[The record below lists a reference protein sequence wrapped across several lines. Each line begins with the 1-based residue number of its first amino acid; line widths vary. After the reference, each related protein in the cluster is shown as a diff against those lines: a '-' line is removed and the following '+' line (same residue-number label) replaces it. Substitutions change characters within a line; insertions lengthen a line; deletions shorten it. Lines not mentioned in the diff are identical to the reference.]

1 MKRGSSLVELVSV
14 CAIAGVIVVG
24 GGCGDGDGG
33 GAGGDGGGGDGAKV
47 GPGADAPGGDA
58 GASGAGVQQALT
70 GLPQWAQPPAAMD
83 TPTALPDQQR
93 NLRVGNE
100 DKPYTCKLTKHDII
114 ANHDE
119 VLNFSIGAE
128 YVLPGLLL
136 QGKPF
141 QHGELSPIPIGPGKR
156 APIDISIS
164 LAATQNPTETVNNPS
179 SATIR
184 QAITKLQQRAKEAA
198 GTTFAATVAY
208 SKKEVQSMEQ
218 LSYAL
223 NVDLD
228 YDGPFTDVGF
238 SAAFAN
244 QETRRKYTVVAMLQQ
259 DMYTIS
265 FAHDQF
271 MRHADFF
278 TDQFTTADLEAL
290 QQGGSLGPDNLP
302 VFVSTVTYGRT
313 IVFTATS
320 TAVESATQIEQALK
334 VSYDS
339 SIGGSGSISEMAK
352 AEARSVLNSL
362 EIKVLALGGNSGD
375 VTGAIQTGEWDKL
388 FANPDILSAVPLR
401 YVVRNLNG
409 TRPVARLGDTT
420 SFTVAEC
427 TPVADPNNP
436 TGWLAVEAP
445 AGVAFIDVS
454 SQGEEVWAIGH
465 VGPSYGVYRLE
476 AGKMVGKGNLDVR
489 NVAVDGDNHVWA
501 LDAGGALWRKLATG
515 ADWNRVVR
523 GVGPDVYN
531 YRSIDA
537 GGMEGIVSMN
547 HTYGSDGSRDFI
559 YVRQAGPFVTDTGLM
574 DDAQYVPDD
583 TFSMVRNAVLYVD
596 SGDDTWLR
604 RCAVPGGCGRRQ
616 GSTLTQI
623 SARIRQISAVSD
635 TLALIVD
642 GGGKLQ
648 ELNGTT
654 WRMLDIQPA
663 ATPLKI
669 EADPLRKHWAI
680 QPDGRLYRYAPP

>member
-1 MKRGSSLVELVSV
+1 MKRASTLGPVSRLVVVFL
-14 CAIAGVIVVG
+14 ALAGP
-24 GGCGDGDGG
+24 GCGGDGDVGT
-33 GAGGDGGGGDGAKV
+33 GDGGGGDGGAKD
-47 GPGADAPGGDA
+47 GAGGDAPGGDA
-58 GASGAGVQQALT
+58 GVGSVGVQQALT
-70 GLPQWAQPPAAMD
+70 TLPVWPQPPAAMD
-83 TPTALPDQQR
+83 TPTDLPAEQR
-93 NLRVGNE
+93 NLKVGSE
-100 DKPYTCKLTKHDII
+100 TRPYTCKLTKHDII
-114 ANHDE
+114 ANHEE

-164 LAATQNPTETVNNPS
+164 LAATQNPTETVVNPS

-198 GTTFAATVAY
+198 GTNFAATVAY

-218 LSYAL
+218 LSVSL
-223 NVDLD
+223 NVDLE

-244 QETRRKYTVVAMLQQ
+244 QNSQRKHTVVALLQQ

-278 TDQFTTADLEAL
+278 TSAFTSEDVQGL

-320 TAVESATQIEQALK
+320 TAVESASQIEQALK

-339 SIGGSGSISEMAK
+339 TIGGSGSVSEMAK

-375 VTGAIQTGEWDKL
+375 VSSAIQTGEWDKL

-445 AGVAFIDVS
+445 AGIAFLDVS
-454 SQGEEVWAIGH
+454 SQGEEAWAVGHIG
-465 VGPSYGVYRLE
+465 PQYGVYRLE
-476 AGKMVGKGNLDVR
+476 GGKMVGKGNLDVR
-489 NVAVDGDNHVWA
+489 SLAVDGDGHVWA
-501 LDAGGALWRKLATG
+501 LDAGGALWRKPATG
-515 ADWNRVVR
+515 TDWGRVLR
-523 GVGPDVYN
+523 GLGPEVLN
-531 YRSIDA
+531 YRSID
-537 GGMEGIVSMN
+537 GGGGDGIVSMN

-559 YVRQAGPFVTDTGLM
+559 YVRQAGALAVETGLM

-583 TFSMVRNAVLYVD
+583 TYSVVRNAVLYVD
-596 SGDDTWLR
+596 TGDDTWLR
-604 RCAVPGGCGRRQ
+604 RCGIPGGCGRRQ
-616 GSTLTQI
+616 GSLLAQT

-642 GGGKLQ
+642 AAGKVQ
-648 ELNGTT
+648 ELNGTMFK
-654 WRMLDIQPA
+654 MLDIQPA

-669 EADPLRKHWAI
+669 EADPLRKHWAVG
-680 QPDGRLYRYAPP
+680 PDGRLYRYAPP

>member
-1 MKRGSSLVELVSV
+1 MKRVLAGLGLALVGILGS
-14 CAIAGVIVVG
+14 A
-24 GGCGDGDGG
+24 CGDSGGRGDGG
-33 GAGGDGGGGDGAKV
+33 GADGHWDAAVADGPTGDLGVA
-47 GPGADAPGGDA
+47 AT
-58 GASGAGVQQALT
+58 GVQQALIA
-70 GLPQWAQPPAAMD
+70 LPLWMQPPAAMD
-83 TPTALPDQQR
+83 TPTVLPAEQR
-93 NLRVGNE
+93 NLKVGSE
-100 DKPYTCKLTKHDII
+100 TKPYTCKLVKHDII
-114 ANHDE
+114 ANHEE

-164 LAATQNPTETVNNPS
+164 LAATQNPTETVVNPS

-198 GTTFAATVAY
+198 GTNFAATVAY

-218 LSYAL
+218 LSVSL
-223 NVDLD
+223 NVDLE

-244 QETRRKYTVVAMLQQ
+244 QDSQRKHTVVAMLQQ

-278 TDQFTTADLEAL
+278 TSEFTSADLEAL

-320 TAVESATQIEQALK
+320 NAVESASQIEQALK

-339 SIGGSGSISEMAK
+339 SIGGSGSVSEMAK
-352 AEARSVLNSL
+352 AAARSVLNSL

-375 VTGAIQTGEWDKL
+375 VSSAIQTGEWDKL

-427 TPVADPNNP
+427 MPYDPTRP
-436 TGWLAVEAP
+436 TGWVAVEAP
-445 AGVAFIDVS
+445 VGVEFLDIS
-454 SQGEEVWAIGH
+454 SQGEEAWAVGH
-465 VGPSYGVYRLE
+465 VGPTYGVYRYE
-476 AGKMVGKGNLDVR
+476 GGMMVSKANLNVR
-489 NVAVDGDNHVWA
+489 SLAVDGDTHVWA
-501 LDAGGALWRKLATG
+501 LEQTGQLWRKLATG
-515 ADWNRVVR
+515 PDWNRVVR
-523 GVGPDVYN
+523 RNTTEVFN

-537 GGMEGIVSMN
+537 GGADGVVAMN

-559 YVRQAGPFVTDTGLM
+559 YTRQVGPQVEDTGLM

-583 TFSMVRNAVLYVD
+583 TYSAVRGAVLYVD
-596 SGDDTWLR
+596 SADDTWLR
-604 RCAVPGGCGRRQ
+604 RCPIPGGCGQRE
-616 GSTLTQI
+616 GATLAKTASRIKQI
-623 SARIRQISAVSD
+623 SAISD
-635 TLALIVD
+635 TSGLIVD
-642 GGGKLQ
+642 ASGKLQ

-654 WRMLDIQPA
+654 FRMLDIQPA

-680 QPDGRLYRYAPP
+680 GPDGRLYRYAPP